1 MNVLRKFIDDL
12 PYRASDNQRKLTT
25 FATFLDMSVTFKTLV
40 KERNNLVPFATS
52 CVKSKQDKWH
62 HGSLLYHFVIFHV
75 LGSTSDS
82 L

>member
-40 KERNNLVPFATS
+40 KERNNLVPLPLP
-52 CVKSKQDKWH
+52 VKSKQDKWN